1 MKLFWKQFITM
12 MCFIILAFMLFGNI
26 LIHTSFQMTLSRE
39 TKRGIEEMEMF
50 QYALLAS
57 LEGLPDDYQA
67 IELAITEIAK
77 SIQKNLE
84 NSQNTVTV
92 YDEKKQI
99 LYRNK
104 KYNSKLI
111 HKKEKQFSEI
121 WQISRQNG
129 QHYLEIL
136 FLVKGDFG
144 TYYLETDRSIE
155 YVYTE
160 REQLYA
166 SYKMVLLVI
175 SIILAVLSFLFSIR
189 LTHPIRKLSYAT
201 RAFADGNYKSRVR
214 KKGNDEV
221 ADLMADFN
229 QMADQLENN
238 IWQIQENA
246 RKQEEFTEAFSHE
259 LKTPLTSIIGYAD
272 MLRSRKLSEEDIAMS
287 ADYIFHQ
294 GKRLER
300 LALKMLELTYLD
312 KQKITLQKL
321 SVKELASY
329 VETST
334 KKLLQEKNIALE
346 QQIVDGTICGDM
358 DLLQS
363 LFFNLIDNARKA
375 CSQNGKILFY
385 GKEIKDSYQF
395 SLQDNGYGIPEEEI
409 GKITEAFYMVDK
421 SRARKEGGAGIGMA
435 LCQKIISLHQAE
447 WEIQSKPGEG
457 TKIIITFLAVSRL
470 IVK

>member
-12 MCFIILAFMLFGNI
+12 MCFIILAFMLLGDI

-84 NSQNTVTV
+84 NSQNTVTI

-121 WQISRQNG
+121 WQISRQDG
-129 QHYLEIL
+129 KHYLEIL

-201 RAFADGNYKSRVR
+201 RAFADGNYKSRVK

-246 RKQEEFTEAFSHE
+246 RKQEEFTEAFSQ
-259 LKTPLTSIIGYAD
+259 
-272 MLRSRKLSEEDIAMS
+272 R
-287 ADYIFHQ
+287 
-294 GKRLER
+294 
-300 LALKMLELTYLD
+300 
-312 KQKITLQKL
+312 
-321 SVKELASY
+321 
-329 VETST
+329 
-334 KKLLQEKNIALE
+334 
-346 QQIVDGTICGDM
+346 
-358 DLLQS
+358 
-363 LFFNLIDNARKA
+363 
-375 CSQNGKILFY
+375 
-385 GKEIKDSYQF
+385 
-395 SLQDNGYGIPEEEI
+395 
-409 GKITEAFYMVDK
+409 
-421 SRARKEGGAGIGMA
+421 
-435 LCQKIISLHQAE
+435 
-447 WEIQSKPGEG
+447 
-457 TKIIITFLAVSRL
+457 
-470 IVK
+470 

>member
-84 NSQNTVTV
+84 NPQNMVTI
-92 YDEKKQI
+92 YDEDKHV
-99 LYRNK
+99 LYQNK
-104 KYNSKLI
+104 KYKSKLI
-111 HKKEKQFSEI
+111 HKKQEQFSEI
-121 WQISRQNG
+121 WQISQQNG
-129 QHYLEIL
+129 KHYLEIL

-144 TYYLETDRSIE
+144 TYYLEADRSIE
-155 YVYTE
+155 YVYKE
-160 REQLYA
+160 REQLYD
-166 SYKMVLLVI
+166 SYKAVLFVI
-175 SIILAVLSFLFSIR
+175 SFVLAALSFLFSIR
-189 LTHPIRKLSYAT
+189 LTNPIRKLSYAT
-201 RAFADGNYKSRVR
+201 RAFADGNYKSRVK

-238 IWQIQENA
+238 IWEIQENA
-246 RKQEEFTEAFSHE
+246 RRQKEFTEAFSHE

-272 MLRSRKLSEEDIAMS
+272 MLRSRQLTEEDVTMS

-312 KQKITLQKL
+312 KQEITLQKL
-321 SVKELASY
+321 SVKELVSY

-334 KKLLQEKNIALE
+334 QKLLQEKGITLE
-346 QQIVDGTICGDM
+346 VQVMDGMVYGDM

-363 LFFNLIDNARKA
+363 LFFNLIDNSRKA
-375 CSQNGKILFY
+375 CEKNGAILFS
-385 GKEIKDSYQF
+385 GKLLEGSYQF
-395 SLQDNGYGIPEEEI
+395 FVQDNGCGIPEEEI

-447 WEIQSKPGEG
+447 WEIQSKVGEG
-457 TKIIITFLAVSRL
+457 TRVTISFITKERQG
-470 IVK
+470 KG

>member
-12 MCFIILAFMLFGNI
+12 MCFLILAFMLFGNI
-26 LIHTSFQMTLSRE
+26 LIHTFFQMTLSRE
-39 TKRGIEEMEMF
+39 TKRGIEEIEMF

-84 NSQNTVTV
+84 NPQNMVTI
-92 YDEKKQI
+92 YDEKKRI
-99 LYRNK
+99 LYQNK
-104 KYNSKLI
+104 KYKSKLI
-111 HKKEKQFSEI
+111 QKKEKPFSEI
-121 WQISRQNG
+121 WQISKQDG
-129 QHYLEIL
+129 KHYLEIL
-136 FLVKGDFG
+136 FLVKGEFG

-160 REQLYA
+160 REQLYD
-166 SYKMVLLVI
+166 SYKLVLIVI
-175 SIILAVLSFLFSIR
+175 SIFLAVLSFLFSVR
-189 LTHPIRKLSYAT
+189 LTNPIRRLSYAT
-201 RAFADGNYKSRVR
+201 RAFADGNYKSRV
-214 KKGNDEV
+214 KEKGNDEV
-221 ADLMADFN
+221 ADLMTDFN

-272 MLRSRKLSEEDIAMS
+272 MLRSRKLSGEDVVMS

-300 LALKMLELTYLD
+300 LAWKMLELTYLD

-321 SVKELASY
+321 SVRELALY

-334 KKLLQEKNIALE
+334 QKLLQEKNITLKK
-346 QQIVDGTICGDM
+346 QVMDGTICGDM

-375 CSQNGKILFY
+375 CSQNGTILLS
-385 GKEIKDSYQF
+385 GKALPDSYQF
-395 SLQDNGYGIPEEEI
+395 FVQDDGYGIPEEEI
-409 GKITEAFYMVDK
+409 SKITEAFYMVDK

-435 LCQKIISLHQAE
+435 LCQKIVSLHHAE
-447 WEIQSKPGEG
+447 WKIESKPEDG
-457 TKIIITFLAVSRL
+457 TKITITFT
-470 IVK
+470 IKE